1 MLLLFGDVVIRRY
14 PISIVI
20 TALMLIGAS
29 LAGCDRE
36 KQADGQVLEQ
46 TTNTSPANGPDSKGF
61 VYVIQRGFQGQDAPD
76 TAFADSDGTPVR
88 LTDFRGKPV
97 LLNLW
102 ATWCAPCVAEMPAL
116 EKLAKD
122 SGDKRH
128 IITVSQDYQGSKV
141 VTPWM
146 EKAGLTAL
154 PAYVDPENRLMDK
167 YNSALPT
174 TIYYD
179 TKGKEVWRVVGA
191 MDWMGE
197 EAAALLAEAN

>member
-14 PISIVI
+14 PTSIVI

-36 KQADGQVLEQ
+36 KQADGQALEQ
-46 TTNTSPANGPDSKGF
+46 TTKTSPATGPDSKGF
-61 VYVIQRGFQGQDAPD
+61 AYVIQRGFRGQDAPD
-76 TAFADSDGTPVR
+76 VAFADSNGKAVR
-88 LTDFRGKPV
+88 LADFRGKPI

-116 EKLAKD
+116 EELAKN

-128 IITVSQDYQGSKV
+128 IVTVSQDYQGSTV

-167 YNSALPT
+167 FNSALPT

-179 TKGKEVWRVVGA
+179 AKGKEVWRVIGA
-191 MDWMGE
+191 MDWMGA
-197 EAAALLAEAN
+197 EAAALLAEAS

>member
-14 PISIVI
+14 PHSIVI

-36 KQADGQVLEQ
+36 KQADEQALEQ
-46 TTNTSPANGPDSKGF
+46 TTKSSPSMGSDGQGF
-61 VYVIQRGFQGQDAPD
+61 AYVVQRGFQGQDAPD
-76 TAFADSDGTPVR
+76 TAFADSDGKPVR

-97 LLNLW
+97 LVNLW

-116 EKLAKD
+116 DKLAKAA
-122 SGDKRH
+122 GDKRH
-128 IITVSQDYQGSKV
+128 VITVSQDLQGSKI

-179 TKGKEVWRVVGA
+179 AKGKEVWRVIGA
-191 MDWMGE
+191 MDWTGK
-197 EAAALLAEAN
+197 EAAALLAEAA

>member
-1 MLLLFGDVVIRRY
+1 
-14 PISIVI
+14 
-20 TALMLIGAS
+20 MLIGAS

-36 KQADGQVLEQ
+36 KQADGQALEQ
-46 TTNTSPANGPDSKGF
+46 TTKTSPATGTDSKGF
-61 VYVIQRGFQGQDAPD
+61 AYVIQRGFHGQDAPD
-76 TAFADSDGTPVR
+76 VAFADSNGKAVR
-88 LTDFRGKPV
+88 LADFRGKPI

-116 EKLAKD
+116 EELAKK

-128 IITVSQDYQGSKV
+128 IVTVSQDYQGSTV

-179 TKGKEVWRVVGA
+179 AKGKEVWRVIGA
-191 MDWMGE
+191 MDWTGA
-197 EAAALLAEAN
+197 EAAALLAEAS